1 MNKKEY
7 SFTYIQY
14 KISNLMLIPLC
25 FFVWILADCFERIDH
40 DIVKVTYNIVAV
52 VILILM
58 LNYNLRFWF
67 AKLNS
72 WESIWDKYKCYQ
84 LRF

>member
-1 MNKKEY
+1 MKKLLIIYY
-7 SFTYIQY
+7 SW
-14 KISNLMLIPLC
+14 SNGNT
-25 FFVWILADCFERIDH
+25 ERIAKMLQSETDS
-40 DIVKVTYNIVAV
+40 DILKIE
-52 VILILM
+52 

-72 WESIWDKYKCYQ
+72 WEPILDKYKCYQ